1 MKQFN
6 NMPDRHGNVCQ
17 YYLKCG
23 TKIHDLEIT
32 DSVKELPYIRREN
45 GSIKKRLSWKS
56 SAEG

>member
-1 MKQFN
+1 
-6 NMPDRHGNVCQ
+6 MPDRHGNVCQ

-23 TKIHDLEIT
+23 TKRHDLEIT